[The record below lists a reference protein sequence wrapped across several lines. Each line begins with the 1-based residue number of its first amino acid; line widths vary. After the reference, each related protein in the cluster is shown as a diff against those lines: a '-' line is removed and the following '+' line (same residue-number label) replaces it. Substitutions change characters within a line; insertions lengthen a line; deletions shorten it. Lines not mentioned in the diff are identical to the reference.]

1 MSYTFILIL
10 LNVAIMAKIPAKKVN
25 YWYVQE
31 GVWQIWTLTTQ
42 ICVQFVLRTICA
54 YFGCYFVRLIVYPDA
69 NRS

>member
-42 ICVQFVLRTICA
+42 ICVQFVLGV
-54 YFGCYFVRLIVYPDA
+54 F
-69 NRS
+69 